1 MDWFSP
7 VHFLFLKA
15 QPRGGRSR
23 HTNFIPSKIYFIFGT
38 IYVYKAMLLRYTVF
52 NEWVTNRHS
61 TKGGPALEDLIIE
74 VIDQLDARGPK
85 NIEQLEDMMS
95 EELDKHPEL
104 ADTETADWVKEIIRE
119 YFNF

>member
-1 MDWFSP
+1 
-7 VHFLFLKA
+7 
-15 QPRGGRSR
+15 
-23 HTNFIPSKIYFIFGT
+23 
-38 IYVYKAMLLRYTVF
+38 MLLWYTVF
-52 NEWVTNRHS
+52 NEWVTNRYS

-119 YFNF
+119 HFTF